1 MKMNL
6 ILRDIDS
13 HIVDKIDNLAKQKKI
28 SRNEFLKQK
37 VDEFA
42 FEKEANELEY
52 NYKKK

>member
-28 SRNEFLKQK
+28 SRNECGTVFYNIMDVKTG
-37 VDEFA
+37 VED
-42 FEKEANELEY
+42 KENIY
-52 NYKKK
+52 